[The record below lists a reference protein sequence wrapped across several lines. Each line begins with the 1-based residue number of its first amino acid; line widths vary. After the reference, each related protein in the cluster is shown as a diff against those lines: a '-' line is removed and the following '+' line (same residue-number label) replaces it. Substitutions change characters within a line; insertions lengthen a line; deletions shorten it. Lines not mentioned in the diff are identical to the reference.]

1 MGINGL
7 KIQEASAFKTLYSL
21 MLDNFFISYLIILVG
36 VYYFLTKDLEWRL
49 LIRNWRLFD
58 WFVMSLGTLLL
69 ITLGYMMSAF
79 FE

>member
-1 MGINGL
+1 MEINGL
-7 KIQEASAFKTLYSL
+7 KMQEASAFKTLYSL
-21 MLDNFFISYLIILVG
+21 ILDNFFISYLIILVG
-36 VYYFLTKDLEWRL
+36 VYYFLTTDLEWGL

-69 ITLGYMMSAF
+69 ITLGYMISAF

>member
-58 WFVMSLGTLLL
+58 WFVMSLGMLLL